1 MAKSPYKRFFPWYD
15 RAGRFFPLKAAC
27 FLFVL
32 FPGVGTAI
40 TWAVE
45 GLGPRPVTIAIHTV
59 GDWGVRFLLLSLA
72 VTPFRR
78 LFFWPKLIFVR
89 RMLGVAAA
97 AYIVI
102 HFCLYVVDQK
112 FDLGKV
118 ASEIVLR
125 IYLTIGFVGLVGLL
139 ALAIT
144 STDGMMKR
152 LGKNWRRLHTLAYPI
167 GVIAVIHFMLQS
179 KSNVS
184 EPVLM
189 GGFFLWLMTWRA
201 LDRARV
207 EVTPAVLLAMAIG
220 LTAVTALGEAS
231 WYALASNFRFERV
244 FLANFN
250 PPAMGGLRPAGWM
263 LLTGLFVTAFA
274 ASRAE
279 SFRLR
284 GR

>member
-1 MAKSPYKRFFPWYD
+1 MARSPYKSFLPWYD

-27 FLFVL
+27 LVL
-32 FPGVGTAI
+32 VLLPGLAL
-40 TWAVE
+40 AVE
-45 GLGPRPVTIAIHTV
+45 WALYGMGPRPVTIAIHTV
-59 GDWGVRFLLLSLA
+59 GDWTVRFLLLALA

-78 LFFWPKLIFVR
+78 LLFWPKLVFVR

-97 AYIVI
+97 AYVLI
-102 HFCLYVVDQK
+102 HFTLYVVDQK
-112 FDLGKV
+112 FDLAKV

-125 IYLTIGFVGLVGLL
+125 IYLTIGFVALLGLV
-139 ALAIT
+139 ALAAT
-144 STDGMMKR
+144 STDGMVRRMGR
-152 LGKNWRRLHTLAYPI
+152 NWRRLHYLAYPI
-167 GVIAVIHFMLQS
+167 GVLAVVHFMLQA

-189 GGFFLWLMTWRA
+189 GGFFLWLMAWRV
-201 LDRARV
+201 LDRRGID
-207 EVTPAVLLAMAIG
+207 VTPGHLLALALG
-220 LTAVTALGEAS
+220 LTVVVALGEAT
-231 WYALASNFRFERV
+231 WYHLASGVKFERV

-250 PPAMGGLRPAGWM
+250 PPATGLRPAGWM
-263 LLTGLFVTAFA
+263 LAAGLFMTAFA